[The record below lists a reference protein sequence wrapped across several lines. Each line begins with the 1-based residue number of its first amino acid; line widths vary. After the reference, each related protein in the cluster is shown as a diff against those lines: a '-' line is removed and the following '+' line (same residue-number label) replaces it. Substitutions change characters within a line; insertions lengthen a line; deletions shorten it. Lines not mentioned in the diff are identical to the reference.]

1 MVLESGCGT
10 NSRCALTTD
19 AVSQQK
25 QEQVLATQ
33 QEAQAACD
41 QAVADRNLA
50 QLNRMHPASTPG
62 GEIFR

>member
-1 MVLESGCGT
+1 
-10 NSRCALTTD
+10 LTTD